1 MTLNPS
7 AEINTND
14 LQSPGGVTSLYKSE
28 RQKKERRKTSKF
40 THCAEESPTT
50 FFGGEGGVLL
60 CVCVFFFLHMRKCE
74 HLALP
79 LPAAHSWV
87 TAHT

>member
-28 RQKKERRKTSKF
+28 IEKKERRKTGKF

-50 FFGGEGGVLL
+50 FFFFWGGGFCFVFL
-60 CVCVFFFLHMRKCE
+60 FFFAYEEVRTSRASSPCSSQLGY
-74 HLALP
+74 
-79 LPAAHSWV
+79 
-87 TAHT
+87 